1 GDPAVQ
7 LIDVLAGSLVDHLA
21 AAEQLAQAGHVVVD
35 ESALASLRDRVR
47 VSEVRVD
54 ADSGRTVG
62 VVDDL
67 LESVPPGELPRV
79 LEPIPD
85 EVARSWLIPTVYERL
100 EAGGGA
106 FFAELRPAYPMFVRF
121 GGINYDEDPDAV
133 SKLDVF
139 IRQVQAV
146 LTRYDGTLMQLT
158 LGDKGAY
165 LFAAL
170 GSPRAHED
178 DAERAIR
185 AASEIV
191 ELEHSTAVDGIRAGV
206 ATGRVFSGTYGH
218 SMRRTFTCLG
228 DPVNLAARLMGLAGS
243 GEVLVL
249 DRVAD
254 TGGDRFEWEER
265 NGLSLK
271 GKVETVDARRLKGLR
286 TGEVRRHLRYPLPM
300 VGRER
305 ELELIEERLERA
317 IRGERSIVG
326 ISADPGLGKSR
337 LVAEVLRRLN
347 AADRRVA
354 YGEAQ
359 AFGRNTSYLIWRTP
373 WRTLLGLETLP
384 PAAHL
389 SRVLESLAELGPEYV
404 QRAPLLSNV
413 VGVEIPD
420 NEVTAS
426 FDAKLRK
433 ASLESLLVDML
444 RASLEGD
451 PLVVVLEDSHWIDEA
466 SLDLLEVLVRGTSGL
481 PVLFLIA
488 YRSEIDAEVRDRI
501 AALAAFEEVQL
512 QELTPEAVERVILA
526 KLEQQFGSEVLPSRP
541 VVQLIVERG
550 QGNPFYIEELVNFL
564 SRGGVDIT
572 DPGAVVGLDLPDS
585 LQALV
590 LGRIDGLEEMHRATL
605 KVASVIGREFDLP
618 ALPGVYP
625 DLGDRDL
632 VASRLAGLRQADL
645 VTPDR
650 VGDDSWL
657 FKHAITRDV
666 AYDSM
671 PYALRSTLHET
682 AGGYFERSESGTVDL
697 NLDLLAHHY
706 WLSGNTEKKVEYQR
720 RAGEAAKASYSNAA
734 AIEYFERLASVVEA
748 DERVDALLKLGEVRE
763 LVGDWPQAEAVA
775 AEALD
780 LATGSGNRLQVGW
793 CEVALAE
800 AARKQG
806 RFEEASERLVG
817 ALTAFD
823 TAGDAA
829 GKARVHHLMGT
840 VAAQHGKLEEARTA
854 YEAGLEIREGLGD
867 RLGMA
872 ALLSNLGIV
881 AEYGGELPTSRNFHE
896 RALSLRT
903 ELGDRW
909 AIANSRTNLGMISVL
924 QKSFSEARDHFEVAM
939 RLNRE
944 VGDAYMVALSHNNLG
959 NAFRELGE
967 HSSACRQYI
976 ASADAYLGFGDRWG
990 LAFLLEDVALLAM
1003 ALGEVNEALVLLG
1016 AAGRMRDD
1024 INVPRNEALAAELA
1038 ERIETASG
1046 LADPARSKL
1055 LSEGRSLDT
1064 EPATVRAVALC
1075 SSWALAASGP

>member
-1 GDPAVQ
+1 MRQ
-7 LIDVLAGSLVDHLA
+7 AGVGPISESYFDASMAKVWKSRAGWLCGLF
-21 AAEQLAQAGHVVVD
+21 LAQ
-35 ESALASLRDRVR
+35 
-47 VSEVRVD
+47 
-54 ADSGRTVG
+54 
-62 VVDDL
+62 
-67 LESVPPGELPRV
+67 
-79 LEPIPD
+79 
-85 EVARSWLIPTVYERL
+85 
-100 EAGGGA
+100 
-106 FFAELRPAYPMFVRF
+106 MFT
-121 GGINYDEDPDAV
+121 
-133 SKLDVF
+133 
-139 IRQVQAV
+139 
-146 LTRYDGTLMQLT
+146 LT
-158 LGDKGAY
+158 
-165 LFAAL
+165 
-170 GSPRAHED
+170 
-178 DAERAIR
+178 
-185 AASEIV
+185 
-191 ELEHSTAVDGIRAGV
+191 
-206 ATGRVFSGTYGH
+206 
-218 SMRRTFTCLG
+218 
-228 DPVNLAARLMGLAGS
+228 
-243 GEVLVL
+243 
-249 DRVAD
+249 
-254 TGGDRFEWEER
+254 
-265 NGLSLK
+265 
-271 GKVETVDARRLKGLR
+271 
-286 TGEVRRHLRYPLPM
+286 
-300 VGRER
+300 
-305 ELELIEERLERA
+305 
-317 IRGERSIVG
+317 
-326 ISADPGLGKSR
+326 
-337 LVAEVLRRLN
+337 
-347 AADRRVA
+347 
-354 YGEAQ
+354 
-359 AFGRNTSYLIWRTP
+359 
-373 WRTLLGLETLP
+373 
-384 PAAHL
+384 
-389 SRVLESLAELGPEYV
+389 
-404 QRAPLLSNV
+404 
-413 VGVEIPD
+413 
-420 NEVTAS
+420 
-426 FDAKLRK
+426 
-433 ASLESLLVDML
+433 
-444 RASLEGD
+444 
-451 PLVVVLEDSHWIDEA
+451 
-466 SLDLLEVLVRGTSGL
+466 
-481 PVLFLIA
+481 
-488 YRSEIDAEVRDRI
+488 
-501 AALAAFEEVQL
+501 
-512 QELTPEAVERVILA
+512 
-526 KLEQQFGSEVLPSRP
+526 
-541 VVQLIVERG
+541 
-550 QGNPFYIEELVNFL
+550 
-564 SRGGVDIT
+564 
-572 DPGAVVGLDLPDS
+572 
-585 LQALV
+585 
-590 LGRIDGLEEMHRATL
+590 
-605 KVASVIGREFDLP
+605 
-618 ALPGVYP
+618 
-625 DLGDRDL
+625 
-632 VASRLAGLRQADL
+632 
-645 VTPDR
+645 
-650 VGDDSWL
+650 
-657 FKHAITRDV
+657 
-666 AYDSM
+666 
-671 PYALRSTLHET
+671 
-682 AGGYFERSESGTVDL
+682 
-697 NLDLLAHHY
+697 
-706 WLSGNTEKKVEYQR
+706 
-720 RAGEAAKASYSNAA
+720 